1 MKLVVIFRNVV
12 KKDYG
17 RNFVKKDYGGKIKY
31 YFKTKNR
38 SIRKSMK

>member
-1 MKLVVIFRNVV
+1 MKLVVILRNV
-12 KKDYG
+12 
-17 RNFVKKDYGGKIKY
+17 VKKDYGGKIKY